1 MLTLNS
7 IRIRNFR
14 AIKNLTFTPQEL
26 GITGIFGPNG
36 AGKTSVLT
44 AVMFALYGVRPKGVT
59 VPALRRIGSG
69 NEECSVSV
77 VFTHLGQKIEVI
89 RELKAPRNNVVV
101 NIYVDGQA
109 EAHTSVGAADKWVQ
123 RRFGVDAEGFLTA
136 FVVRQKELDD
146 FIHADPAVRKKV
158 IEKLAGVETINNAL
172 KKAREDEKDS
182 RKTVDLLP
190 GSQDQVD
197 AFAQEVDYYSNE
209 AENSEADLAHTQVTL
224 KALNDERDSL
234 FMTIEEYRVTQNKI
248 TQVKNSIQSL
258 TNELPDI
265 DAQLKRVSYVKEVGD
280 AADVAG
286 LRVRFQELNQQLSQV
301 RNQIA
306 QTNYQRDLYT
316 QKVQELTSLLENQ
329 KENVIQ
335 MQKSV
340 TDSVETV
347 RKELE
352 LRHEQIQSISK
363 RKVEIQSQNADL
375 NESLAALHDSDDC
388 PTCKTHLSDPEAL
401 RKQFRSIIEN
411 NLKLLSK
418 QDSEQVEL
426 SQKLQQLTDQL
437 EVHKRIA
444 ANVESVNTNEADLKA
459 AQAILDEL
467 PDTSSAEEE
476 VQKLT
481 AEQEKVVELGSKA
494 KTLTEDKVLY
504 AELIQRR
511 DNTLLELNDLKRDE
525 KDLLQGFSDRDLVK
539 AQKRLEETRVNYE
552 SMSKRET
559 ELTALMTEA
568 RVRFQ
573 NSRTSYKRAY
583 DQWEK
588 KKNLQEAHAA
598 RQLTTDMLE
607 KFRQEV
613 VSSIAPELSDRA
625 TELIAEMT
633 NGDFTEI
640 KLDEDFKASIVDSS
654 GQERP
659 VAWLSGGEESAV
671 ALALRLSVAFLI
683 SGGNPELL
691 WLDEPLT
698 AQDKDRRAAI
708 LSQIRNLPINQII
721 MINHAQEAQDIVDYE
736 ITLTKD

>member
-14 AIKNLTFTPQEL
+14 AIKDLTFTPQEV

-36 AGKTSVLT
+36 AGKTSILT

-109 EAHTSVGAADKWVQ
+109 EATTSVGAADKWVQ

-136 FVVRQKELDD
+136 FVIRQKELDS
-146 FIHADPAVRKKV
+146 FVRADPAERKKI

-197 AFAQEVDYYSNE
+197 AFAQEVDYFSNE
-209 AENSEADLAHTQVTL
+209 AENAEADLAHTQVTL
-224 KALNDERDSL
+224 KALNDERNSL
-234 FMTIEEYRVTQNKI
+234 FTTIEEFRERQNKI
-248 TQVKNSIQSL
+248 TQVKNSIQSF
-258 TNELPDI
+258 TNEVPDI
-265 DAQLKRVSYVKEVGD
+265 DAQLKRVNYVKEVSD
-280 AADVAG
+280 SQDVER
-286 LRVRFQELNQQLSQV
+286 LRVRYQELNQQLSQA

-306 QTNYQRDLYT
+306 ENNHQRNLYT
-316 QKVQELTSLLENQ
+316 QKVQELTSLLEAQ
-329 KENVIQ
+329 KETVIQ
-335 MQKSV
+335 LQKRVES
-340 TDSVETV
+340 SVETV
-347 RKELE
+347 QKELE
-352 LRHEQIQSISK
+352 LRQEQLQAISK

-388 PTCKTHLSDPEAL
+388 PTCKTHLADPEAL
-401 RKQFRSIIEN
+401 RNQFRTIIEAN
-411 NLKLLSK
+411 IKMLGEL
-418 QDSEQVEL
+418 DGEQGDV
-426 SQKLQQLTDQL
+426 SQKVQDLTEQL
-437 EVHKRIA
+437 ELHKQIA
-444 ANVESVNTNEADLKA
+444 AHVSSIETNEADLKA
-459 AQAILDEL
+459 AVTVLGNL
-467 PDTSSAEEE
+467 PDVSVSENE
-476 VQKLT
+476 VEQLT
-481 AEQEKVVELGSKA
+481 LEQEKVVELGSKA
-494 KTLTEDKVLY
+494 KTLNEDKLLY
-504 AELIQRR
+504 AELTKRKEDTILQ
-511 DNTLLELNDLKRDE
+511 LEDLKRTE
-525 KDLLQGFSDRDLVK
+525 KELLRDFSDRDLVK
-539 AQKRLEETRVNYE
+539 AQKRLEETRVDYE
-552 SMSKRET
+552 STSKRVT

-568 RVRFQ
+568 KVRFQ

-588 KKNLQEAHAA
+588 KRALQEAHATK
-598 RQLTTDMLE
+598 QLTTDMLE
-607 KFRQEV
+607 SFRQEV
-613 VSSIAPELSDRA
+613 VSSIAPELSDHA

-640 KLDEDFKASIVDSS
+640 KLDDDFKASIIDAS
-654 GQERP
+654 GEERP

-708 LSQIRNLPINQII
+708 LSKIRNLPINQII